1 MAPGVNRRP
10 PKDNDERELPLAF
23 SRALLELTVREN
35 GEAMDTITRIFSEVS
50 SLFVDVEQ
58 RCQALQA
65 VAPGNEEL
73 ASVGKD
79 CAAASLALRTG
90 LRAMQLHDI
99 TDQRLSHLATI
110 LGALGD
116 GRPMDIASVLADDEE
131 RALLRM
137 IEDGVPS
144 GQVVSLLDGDSG
156 VRGSVELF

>member
-1 MAPGVNRRP
+1 
-10 PKDNDERELPLAF
+10 
-23 SRALLELTVREN
+23 
-35 GEAMDTITRIFSEVS
+35 
-50 SLFVDVEQ
+50 
-58 RCQALQA
+58 

-90 LRAMQLHDI
+90 LRAMQLRDI
-99 TDQRLSHLATI
+99 TDQRLSHLAAI

-116 GRPMDIASVLADDEE
+116 GHPMDIASVLTDDEE

-137 IEDGVPS
+137 IENGVPS